1 MSLVLTFLGYGISL
15 LLVAAVSLYAYFLY
29 SYTYWSKKGVPYLE
43 PKFPYGNCIS
53 MFAKAKGY
61 PVGILDSCYT
71 KMREKGWK
79 IGGFF
84 TIARP
89 TLLILDPEYVRD
101 VLVKDFSYFVDRGF
115 YYTKHDQVTENLF
128 VMDETN
134 WKNMR
139 TKLTPTFTTGKMKMM
154 FPLITHA
161 CGQMTNFIGQ
171 LAEKKQ
177 DVDIRECLA
186 MFTTD
191 VIVSCAFGLDSNCF
205 TDKESK
211 FRNIGKS
218 YFSFKDVLLAAKVSM
233 MTYAPELALKLG
245 VPSLKKEQRQFFID
259 IIGSTVDYRR
269 KNNVRREDFLQLMIN
284 LLDQPKDAP
293 NHVTFDQL
301 IAQVSIFF
309 VAGFETSSSTMTF
322 ALYELAKHPEYQ
334 DRLRDEITSVLSDKK
349 ELTYESINE
358 MKYLQQVIDETLRLY
373 PVVSNLQR
381 KCVKDYTFKNTNI
394 VVEKGVTCV
403 IPIFNIQRDPELFK
417 DPLTFDPERF
427 SPENKNT
434 IVPYSNL
441 PFGEGPRNC
450 IGLRFGYMQ
459 SKIGIIETIRKFKLT
474 ISPSTKM
481 PIQIDPGFFILQP
494 IETLYLQAEPI

>member
-1 MSLVLTFLGYGISL
+1 MSLFLTLLGYGMAL
-15 LLVAAVSLYAYFLY
+15 LLVAAVSFYAYFLY

-43 PKFPYGNCIS
+43 PKFPYGNCTS
-53 MFAKAKGY
+53 LLAKVKGY
-61 PVGILDSCYT
+61 SVGMVDSCYK
-71 KMREKGWK
+71 KMREQGWK
-79 IGGFF
+79 VGGFF

-89 TLLILDPEYVRD
+89 TLLVLDPEYVRD
-101 VLVKDFSYFVDRGF
+101 ILVKDFSNFVDRGF
-115 YYTKHDQVTENLF
+115 YYVKHDKISESLF
-128 VMDETN
+128 VVDETN
-134 WKNMR
+134 WKNIR

-161 CGQMTNFIGQ
+161 CGQMTKFMEQ

-177 DVDIRECLA
+177 DIDIRECLA

-191 VIVSCAFGLDSNCF
+191 VIVSCALGLDSNCF

-218 YFSFKDVLLAAKVSM
+218 YFSFKDVLLSAKVSVM
-233 MTYAPELALKLG
+233 NYAPELALKLG
-245 VPSLKKEQRQFFID
+245 IQGVKKEQRQFFVN

-284 LLDQPKDAP
+284 LLDQPEDGP
-293 NHVTFDQL
+293 NHLTFDQV
-301 IAQVSIFF
+301 IAQVGIFF

-322 ALYELAKHPEYQ
+322 ALYELAKHPELQ
-334 DRLRDEITSVLSDKK
+334 DRLRDEINTALNDKK

-381 KCVKDYTFKNTNI
+381 KCVKDYTFKNSNM
-394 VVEKGVTCV
+394 VVERGVTCV
-403 IPIFNIQRDPELFK
+403 IPIFSIQRDPEFFK
-417 DPLTFDPERF
+417 DPLTFDPDRF
-427 SPENKNT
+427 SPENKNN

-459 SKIGIIETIRKFKLT
+459 SKIGIIEIIRRFKLT

-481 PIQIDPGFFILQP
+481 PIQIDPDLFILQSR
-494 IETLYLQAEPI
+494 ETLYLQAEPI